1 MANIADIENIINSLK
16 GISGS
21 GNVLA
26 QAIKLVQDA
35 NLTLEPGD
43 FARSNMPAP
52 TAAPISYDLWYLFA
66 HDNFMSHYYA
76 EVDQNHK
83 DYQPYLDDCF
93 DFLKLLPGLKP
104 GRVLRNLDQ
113 FVSDTGF
120 DAYTMT
126 NYLNWKNNGIYWVNT
141 AAFELWNKGLGAQYA
156 SDGPKNFNLNDYVG
170 YLSFPVGQLGVM
182 EVISLIQETKI
193 SGYLFT
199 GKDDLPDTIDKQ
211 PIDPATLED
220 KYKPII
226 PNPTEIFSPVKDSKG
241 TIHAGKNYCYGRHLI
256 ESAYLLPETPEPSQN
271 KLNSEGAAAYAPTA
285 SRDVEYFSSPMVK
298 YLEKVEPKKWLR
310 YWIHKDSTMPVPGE
324 FIGILCKPVA
334 IPPHVW
340 WFQESTPFLYAGNW
354 METGNLTSGE
364 VIEVTRE
371 ADRHPGGIG
380 AEYSVLIQG
389 CMVTI
394 YPSDF
399 LNYEVGDRV
408 AILKIDSTTKKAD
421 KSFTWLDQV
430 TFKDTD
436 EDTVKT
442 KYIIIPC
449 TFFKTVH

>member
-1 MANIADIENIINSLK
+1 MIEIADIENIINSLK
-16 GISGS
+16 GVSGS

-26 QAIKLVQDA
+26 QTIKLVKDA

-43 FARSNMPAP
+43 FARSNAPAP
-52 TAAPISYDLWYLFA
+52 MAAPIAYDLWYLFA
-66 HDNFMSHYYA
+66 HDNFMAHYYA
-76 EVDQNHK
+76 EVDQDLK

-104 GRVLRNLDQ
+104 LKVLRNLDQ
-113 FVSDTGF
+113 FVTDVSTSVFGKLYSA
-120 DAYTMT
+120 AYE
-126 NYLNWKNNGIYWVNT
+126 NNGIYWVNT
-141 AAFELWNKGLGAQYA
+141 AAFELWEKGLGAQYP
-156 SDGPKNFNLNDYVG
+156 SDGPKDFNPNDYVG

-193 SGYLFT
+193 SGYLFA
-199 GKDDLPDTIDKQ
+199 GKDGLSDTIDK
-211 PIDPATLED
+211 PPLDPETLAD
-220 KYKPII
+220 KDKPSLQST
-226 PNPTEIFSPVKDSKG
+226 PEIFPDMKD
-241 TIHAGKNYCYGRHLI
+241 AGQNYCYGRHLI

-271 KLNSEGAAAYAPTA
+271 TLNSEGTATYAPTA
-285 SRDVEYFSSPMVK
+285 SRDVEPHSSPMAK
-298 YLEKVEPKKWLR
+298 YLEDVKPKLWMR

-371 ADRHPGGIG
+371 ADRPEGSIG
-380 AEYSVLIQG
+380 DEYKVLIQG

-394 YPSDF
+394 YPTDF
-399 LNYEVGDRV
+399 LTYEVGDRV
-408 AILKIDSTTKKAD
+408 AILKLDSTTAKAD

-442 KYIIIPC
+442 NYIIIPC

>member
-1 MANIADIENIINSLK
+1 MMLDVGKIINSLK

-26 QAIKLVQDA
+26 QAMKAIKEA

-43 FARSNMPAP
+43 FARSNIVAP
-52 TAAPISYDLWYLFA
+52 MAAPIGYDLWYLFA

-76 EVDQNHK
+76 EVNQDLK

-104 GRVLRNLDQ
+104 LRVLRNLEQ
-113 FVSDTGF
+113 FISDTGF
-120 DAYTMT
+120 DAYSMT
-126 NYLNWKNNGIYWVNT
+126 NYINWTNNGIYWVNT
-141 AAFELWNKGLGAQYA
+141 AAFELWEKGLGAQYP
-156 SDGPKNFNLNDYVG
+156 SDGPKDFNPNDYVG

-182 EVISLIQETKI
+182 EVMSLIQETKI
-193 SGYLFT
+193 SGYLFA
-199 GKDDLPDTIDKQ
+199 GKDGLPDTIDKQ

-220 KYKPII
+220 KFKPITKT
-226 PNPTEIFSPVKDSKG
+226 PTEIFSPNKDING
-241 TIHAGKNYCYGRHLI
+241 VNHAGQNYCYGRHLI
-256 ESAYLLPETPEPSQN
+256 ESAYLLPKTPEPSQN
-271 KLNSEGAAAYAPTA
+271 TSNSEGTAAYAPTA
-285 SRDVEYFSSPMVK
+285 NRDVEPHSSPMAK
-298 YLEKVEPKKWLR
+298 YLEEVKPKLWMR

-364 VIEVTRE
+364 VIAVTRE
-371 ADRHPGGIG
+371 ADRPEGSIG
-380 AEYSVLIQG
+380 DEYSVLIQG

-399 LNYEVGDRV
+399 LSYEVGDRV
-408 AILKIDSTTKKAD
+408 AILKVDSTTTKAD

-436 EDTVKT
+436 EGTVQT
-442 KYIIIPC
+442 KHIIIPA
-449 TFFKTVH
+449 TFYKTVH